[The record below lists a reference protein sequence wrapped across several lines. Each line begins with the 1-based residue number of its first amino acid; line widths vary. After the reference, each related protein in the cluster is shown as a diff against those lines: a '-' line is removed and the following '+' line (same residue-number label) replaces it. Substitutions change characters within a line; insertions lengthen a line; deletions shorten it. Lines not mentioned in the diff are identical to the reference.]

1 MNIKLLNCPY
11 CDSEQKVFHLNYS
24 LIRLLENFE
33 SKKVVVLY
41 NYSNPHKFIRNF
53 NCKSCSEILSVYF
66 NTETYQYFIE
76 GQKLLKI
83 KNEIRNISV
92 KIKKLRKKIIV
103 TYNKKIIE
111 FLQQEIVKEEL
122 SLNKFIE
129 QQEKV
134 RSKQPLQL
142 QQIQAISA

>member
-92 KIKKLRKKIIV
+92 KIKKLRKKN
-103 TYNKKIIE
+103 YCY
-111 FLQQEIVKEEL
+111 LQ
-122 SLNKFIE
+122 
-129 QQEKV
+129 
-134 RSKQPLQL
+134 
-142 QQIQAISA
+142 